1 MTLLNLFKSSPEKH
15 FSALI
20 RPHLQRLYHQA
31 YRLTNNQDD
40 AEDLVQDLLL
50 RIYEKKSELENIEKL
65 TSWLLRSLYH
75 QFVDNYR
82 KKSRL
87 PIDNRED
94 KSEEIIESTEGFQ
107 KTPQVLHEHLD
118 TNKNL
123 QQAIQKLN
131 ADQQAIISLH
141 DIEGYSLPELSEIL
155 DLPLGTLK
163 SRLHRA
169 RQTLREEFISKN
181 PELLEPFVKKDRFTG

>member
-1 MTLLNLFKSSPEKH
+1 MTVINLFKSTPEKR

-50 RIYEKKSELENIEKL
+50 RLYEKNVDLEKIEKL

-75 QFVDNYR
+75 QFIDNYR

-87 PIDNRED
+87 PIDDKEA
-94 KSEEIIESTEGFQ
+94 KSEEIIESTESLQ
-107 KTPQVLHEHLD
+107 QSPQSLHEQQH
-118 TNKNL
+118 TGKNL
-123 QQAIQKLN
+123 QNAIQQLN
-131 ADQQAIISLH
+131 PDQQAIIALH
-141 DIEGYSLPELSEIL
+141 DVEGYSLPELSQIL
-155 DLPLGTLK
+155 ELPLGTLK

-169 RQTLREEFISKN
+169 RQTLREQFN
-181 PELLEPFVKKDRFTG
+181 AQNYDLREPFVKNERFTG